1 MKTFFDQVYP
11 LIQKYHKQDHVEFEL
26 RLGKINRGSFD
37 TNVGKETFD
46 RILRGL
52 EKYKGWE
59 KVSETSDVCY
69 YHENIRLTIDD
80 NSEESK
86 QVIKQKLEKV
96 DKSFTNR
103 PLDVRFAVA
112 KETPL
117 FVKDDIEFS
126 MARQRHR
133 KSFVRKGLSID
144 MTIVSGNPADLD
156 SEEEE
161 TYQVELEF
169 LNPIEDDKNTLYNM
183 FYKVSDILDIISV
196 RP

>member
-1 MKTFFDQVYP
+1 MKSFFDKVYP
-11 LIQKYHKQDHVEFEL
+11 LIQKYHKQDNVEFEL

-46 RILRGL
+46 KILRGL
-52 EKYKGWE
+52 EKYTGWE

-69 YHENIRLTIDD
+69 YQENIRLTIDD

-86 QVIKQKLEKV
+86 QVVKQKLEKV
-96 DKSFTNR
+96 DQSFPGR
-103 PLDVRFAVA
+103 PLDVRFAIA
-112 KETPL
+112 KETP
-117 FVKDDIEFS
+117 FAKDDIEFS

-133 KSFVRKGLSID
+133 KSFVRKGLTID
-144 MTIVSGNPADLD
+144 MTVVSGNPADMD

-169 LNPIEDDKNTLYNM
+169 LNPVEDDKNKLYNM
-183 FYKVSDILDIISV
+183 FYKVSDVLDIISG

>member
-1 MKTFFDQVYP
+1 MKTFFEQVYP
-11 LIQKYHKQDHVEFEL
+11 LIQKYHKQDNVEFEL

-46 RILRGL
+46 KILTGL

-86 QVIKQKLEKV
+86 QVVKQKLEKV
-96 DKSFTNR
+96 DQSFSGR
-103 PLDVRFAVA
+103 PLDVRFAIA
-112 KETPL
+112 KETP
-117 FVKDDIEFS
+117 FAKDDIEFS

-133 KSFVRKGLSID
+133 KSFVRKGLTID
-144 MTIVSGNPADLD
+144 MTIVSGNPADMD

-169 LNPIEDDKNTLYNM
+169 LHPIEDDKNKIYNM
-183 FYKVSDILDIISV
+183 FYKVSDVLDIISA

>member
-1 MKTFFDQVYP
+1 MKSFFDKVYP
-11 LIQKYHKQDHVEFEL
+11 LIQKYHKQDNVEFEL

-46 RILRGL
+46 KILRGL
-52 EKYKGWE
+52 EKYTGWE

-69 YHENIRLTIDD
+69 YQENIRLTIDD

-86 QVIKQKLEKV
+86 QVVKQKLEKV
-96 DKSFTNR
+96 DQSFPGR
-103 PLDVRFAVA
+103 PLDVRFAIA
-112 KETPL
+112 KETP

-133 KSFVRKGLSID
+133 KSFVRKGLTID
-144 MTIVSGNPADLD
+144 MTVVSGNPADMD

-169 LNPIEDDKNTLYNM
+169 LNPIEDDKNNLYNM
-183 FYKVSDILDIISV
+183 FYKVSDVLDIISG